1 MERVKTS
8 DCPIKE
14 AGSKGDTSKKKI
26 YSYRQCLFFNFMKF
40 ILGVKKNM
48 TQVFDEKGNVCP
60 VTVLEAGPIVVTQ
73 IKTKATDGYDAVQVG
88 FGEKKEKNINKSI
101 KGHVKGLGNFR
112 YLKEFRIT
120 EATDLKVG
128 DKIDLSN
135 FAEGDIMT
143 VSSISKGK
151 GFQGVIKRH
160 GFKGQPRT
168 HGQKH
173 SERAPGSISG
183 GTREGGRVPKK
194 MRMAGRTGS
203 DFVTIS
209 GLKVIQIDKEA
220 NELYI
225 LGAVAGRR
233 GTLVELVG

>member
-1 MERVKTS
+1 
-8 DCPIKE
+8 
-14 AGSKGDTSKKKI
+14 
-26 YSYRQCLFFNFMKF
+26 MKF

-48 TQVFDEKGNVCP
+48 TQVFDEKGNVVP
-60 VTVLEAGPIVVTQ
+60 VTVLEAGPIVITQ
-73 IKTKATDGYDAVQVG
+73 VKTVKTDGYNAVQVG
-88 FGEKKEKNINKSI
+88 FGTKKEKNITKAI

-112 YLKEFRIT
+112 FIKEFRI
-120 EATDLKVG
+120 ENEKDMVNLKVG
-128 DKIDLSN
+128 DKIDLST
-135 FAEGDIMT
+135 FKEGDKIT

-194 MRMAGRTGS
+194 MRMAGRMGS
-203 DFVTIS
+203 DQVTIA
-209 GLKVIQIDKEA
+209 GLKVIQIDSA
-220 NELYI
+220 TNELLV
-225 LGAVAGRR
+225 LGALAGRR
-233 GTLVELVG
+233 GTLVEIIG

>member
-1 MERVKTS
+1 
-8 DCPIKE
+8 
-14 AGSKGDTSKKKI
+14 
-26 YSYRQCLFFNFMKF
+26 MKF

-60 VTVLEAGPIVVTQ
+60 VTVLEAGPIVITQ
-73 IKTKATDGYDAVQVG
+73 IKTVATDGYDAIQVG
-88 FGEKKEKNINKSI
+88 FGTKKEKNISKAI

-112 YLKEFRIT
+112 FIKEFRV
-120 EATDLKVG
+120 EDEKVLANLKVG
-128 DKIDLSN
+128 DKIDLSS
-135 FAEGDIMT
+135 FKEGDKIT

-194 MRMAGRTGS
+194 MRMAGRMGS
-203 DFVTIS
+203 DQITIS
-209 GLKVIQIDKEA
+209 GLKIIQIDSA
-220 NELYI
+220 NNELLV
-225 LGAVAGRR
+225 LGAMAGKR
-233 GTLVELVG
+233 GTLVEIIG